1 MKTYRLLVA
10 TLSIVLAA
18 APSCFAGEAVIETTA
33 PLADQ
38 SNEGVKTAVVTAVQ
52 SAAKGAAAMGLPH
65 FEVKGFRVLPGLVVV
80 QVWAT
85 DGGGAAQENERPDL
99 QGESRRPPLPEQ
111 DASPESDGKMPKKV
125 PGMGDGQSL

>member
-1 MKTYRLLVA
+1 MKTSRLLVA
-10 TLSIVLAA
+10 ALPIVLAA

-33 PLADQ
+33 PLTDQ

-65 FEVKGFRVLPGLVVV
+65 FEVKGFRVLTGFVIV

-85 DGGGAAQENERPDL
+85 DGGGAAQENERPGL
-99 QGESRRPPLPEQ
+99 QGESPRPPLPKQ
-111 DASPESDGKMPKKV
+111 DGSGESDGTMPKKM
-125 PGMGDGQSL
+125 PGMGDKG